1 MKKIILVILVLFLVF
16 MIYYFN
22 LDRKVY
28 VLSIGDFI
36 VNDKYESFIIDNLGK
51 KLEKNVI
58 YSNNGDYRIIDLIH
72 DINDNKEFNY
82 QDYKY
87 TLDNVLIKAD
97 LIFISI
103 GMNDLRYNKINN
115 YDYVDEVLKDLDEVL
130 KLIRK
135 YSKEKVYVFN
145 YFLDNTELC
154 DYVNRRLLKKV
165 KRYDMD
171 IIDISNLKS
180 IELGNNDYN
189 NIGNKIKKVLNK
201 FY

>member
-1 MKKIILVILVLFLVF
+1 MKKIILIIFVLFLVF

-28 VLSIGDFI
+28 VLSIGDYI
-36 VNDKYESFIIDNLGK
+36 VNNNSDDLIKDNLGK
-51 KLEKNVI
+51 KYENNVI
-58 YSNNGDYRIIDLIH
+58 YSNDGDYRIIDLIN

-82 QDYKY
+82 NNKDY

-103 GMNDLRYNKINN
+103 GLNDLRYNKINN
-115 YDYVDEVLKDLDEVL
+115 YDYVDEVLNDLDEVL

-145 YFLDNTELC
+145 YLIDNKELC
-154 DYVNRRLLKKV
+154 DYVNRRLYKIV
-165 KRYDMD
+165 ERYDMD
-171 IIDISNLKS
+171 VIDISS
-180 IELGNNDYN
+180 IELSSNDN
-189 NIGNKIKKVLNK
+189 NISNKIKNVLKNFTNLK
-201 FY
+201 K

>member
-28 VLSIGDFI
+28 VLSIGDYI
-36 VNDKYESFIIDNLGK
+36 VNNNSDDLIKDNLGK
-51 KLEKNVI
+51 KYENDVI
-58 YSNNGDYRIIDLIH
+58 YSNDGDYRIIDLIN
-72 DINDNKEFNY
+72 DINDNREFNY
-82 QDYKY
+82 NNKEY

-103 GMNDLRYNKINN
+103 GLNDLRYNKINN
-115 YDYVDEVLKDLDEVL
+115 YDYVDEVLTDLDEVL

-145 YFLDNTELC
+145 YLIDNKELC
-154 DYVNRRLLKKV
+154 DYVNRRL
-165 KRYDMD
+165 
-171 IIDISNLKS
+171 
-180 IELGNNDYN
+180 
-189 NIGNKIKKVLNK
+189 
-201 FY
+201 